1 MHTRRP
7 EMEIV
12 IAAHKSV
19 AELGVI
25 GQAEDMHRIM
35 DAEREPPS
43 LTWTG

>member
-1 MHTRRP
+1 
-7 EMEIV
+7 MEIV

-43 LTWTG
+43 PTWTG